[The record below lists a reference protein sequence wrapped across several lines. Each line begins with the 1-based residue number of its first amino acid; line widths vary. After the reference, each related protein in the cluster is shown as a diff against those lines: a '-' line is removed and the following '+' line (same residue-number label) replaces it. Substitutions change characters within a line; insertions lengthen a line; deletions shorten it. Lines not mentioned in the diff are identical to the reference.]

1 MQIQLFLFKNVPN
14 YLYKINVH
22 TLQTVWLRTF
32 SNFFQ
37 VCIIVPSFSCNDQKV
52 MSLYLYKY
60 IDRVATS
67 VGSLDL
73 DPEKTLKMG
82 INGGGNERKKM
93 MRKKEKKVTLKELIS
108 HIHFQVSVCLL
119 NVFNWLSVHL
129 RFLNNLQLQQC
140 LKLVILLQ
148 KIM

>member
-1 MQIQLFLFKNVPN
+1 M
-14 YLYKINVH
+14 
-22 TLQTVWLRTF
+22 
-32 SNFFQ
+32 
-37 VCIIVPSFSCNDQKV
+37 PSFSCNDQKV

-93 MRKKEKKVTLKELIS
+93 MRKKEKKVTLKELDCS
-108 HIHFQVSVCLL
+108 
-119 NVFNWLSVHL
+119 LSIEVGHES
-129 RFLNNLQLQQC
+129 
-140 LKLVILLQ
+140 
-148 KIM
+148 